1 MALAALRVGYLL
13 ASPELVTEIR
23 KAVLPLQPECVF
35 ANCGG
40 SSIVILRSGTVAA
53 GEGDNQ

>member
-23 KAVLPLQPECVF
+23 KAVLPY
-35 ANCGG
+35 
-40 SSIVILRSGTVAA
+40 T
-53 GEGDNQ
+53 